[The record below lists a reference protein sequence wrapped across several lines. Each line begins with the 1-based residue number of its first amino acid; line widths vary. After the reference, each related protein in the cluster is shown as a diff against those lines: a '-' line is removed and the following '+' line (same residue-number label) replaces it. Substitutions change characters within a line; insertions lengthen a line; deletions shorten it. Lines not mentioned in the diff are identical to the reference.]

1 MQECMS
7 NINRDESFNKDSKGN
22 DRKENNNNTETE
34 MKNIFNNLISSLDT
48 DKKIISKTE
57 FIYVETLQT

>member
-22 DRKENNNNTETE
+22 DRKENNNNTET
-34 MKNIFNNLISSLDT
+34 
-48 DKKIISKTE
+48 
-57 FIYVETLQT
+57 